1 MRPNSP
7 TTILQKSQRRQAE
20 SPGLARPGG
29 GIARAGLGE
38 PAAGNVKRW
47 KAPFQKSGSVRVS
60 EDKVDFLTQPE
71 GPARTNIRVSPGDV
85 VRARVTA
92 STSGG
97 ISTRLMLTP
106 SKGSGPIYEQGV
118 VTEWVQGSGITLKL
132 QLETPPEMKW
142 MSIALDQPNWT
153 EEQLPSD
160 ANGQPFPEAQ
170 MTGTISW
177 TDAKI
182 TVNRPLGG
190 GSLLGGFSTTM
201 LLAGGAAVGAAAL
214 IASAS

>member
-1 MRPNSP
+1 M
-7 TTILQKSQRRQAE
+7 
-20 SPGLARPGG
+20 
-29 GIARAGLGE
+29 
-38 PAAGNVKRW
+38 NVTD
-47 KAPFQKSGSVRVS
+47 
-60 EDKVDFLTQPE
+60 DKVGFLTQPE
-71 GPARTNIRVSPGDV
+71 GPGRTNIRVSPGDV

-92 STSGG
+92 STSGN

-118 VTEWVQGSGITLKL
+118 VSKWVQGQEITLKL
-132 QLETPPEMKW
+132 QLETPPDMKW

-160 ANGQPFPEAQ
+160 ANAQPFPEAQ

-177 TDAKI
+177 KNAEI

-190 GSLLGGFSTTM
+190 GSLLGGFSTTTL
-201 LLAGGAAVGAAAL
+201 LLAGGAAVGGTLL